1 MNHRCTRN
9 EIQNIEVHN
18 SISSRNFI
26 ELQYVEH
33 VQNIEVQQE
42 INKIDKN
49 HQNSEVQLKLT
60 NN

>member
-1 MNHRCTRN
+1 MDHRFTRN
-9 EIQNIEVHN
+9 EFQDIEVHN

-49 HQNSEVQLKLT
+49 NQNSEVQLKLT